1 MDVILTIAESDSSGG
16 SGIQGDLKTFE
27 AFDVFGTSVVT
38 GVTAQ
43 NTVGIIQMLPM
54 DKHIITSQLDSII
67 NDFDIKAIKIGMFF
81 SKEII
86 IAIKEFIKEL
96 DKDIPIIVDPIINL
110 KTSSKLL
117 NAEAIAELIE
127 LFKFATLITPNS
139 DEFKELF
146 KDIPS
151 ATEFSKEY
159 GVNILIKNLTNPKTG
174 EAIDAL
180 IKGDKLVDFKTE
192 RLQTTNTYGTGCAFS
207 ASITA
212 LLGKGK
218 NIDEAVFI
226 AKKFIYHAIK
236 NGPQIGHGNGPIN
249 HKLGVGEIQEYM

>member
-1 MDVILTIAESDSSGG
+1 MNVILTIAESDSSAG

-27 AFDVFGTSVVT
+27 AFGVFGTSVVT

-43 NTVGIIQMLPM
+43 NTVGIIQMLPL
-54 DKHIITSQLDSII
+54 DNYIIRSQIDAVM

-81 SKEII
+81 SKEAII
-86 IAIKEFIKEL
+86 EIREFIKEL

-117 NAEAIAELIE
+117 NTEAIKELIE
-127 LFKFATLITPNS
+127 LFKLATVITPNS

-146 KDIPS
+146 KDIGS
-151 ATEFSKEY
+151 AIKFSKEY
-159 GVNILIKNLTNPKTG
+159 NVSILIKNLANQKTG
-174 EAIDAL
+174 ESIDAL
-180 IKGDKLVDFKTE
+180 IKGDKVIDFKTD

-207 ASITA
+207 AAITA

-218 NIDEAVFI
+218 NIDEAIFV

-236 NGPQIGHGNGPIN
+236 SGPQIGHGNGPIN
-249 HKLGVGEIQEYM
+249 YKSGVAEIEEYM